1 MGQCR
6 KSSGVREKIPYG
18 EYQEYE
24 GLLKDRYTEDI
35 TLSDTLK
42 EKLDA
47 VYDGAE
53 YSYERLKRL
62 EVELGICAGISP

>member
-6 KSSGVREKIPYG
+6 KKQRCKREDTLWR
-18 EYQEYE
+18 YQEYE